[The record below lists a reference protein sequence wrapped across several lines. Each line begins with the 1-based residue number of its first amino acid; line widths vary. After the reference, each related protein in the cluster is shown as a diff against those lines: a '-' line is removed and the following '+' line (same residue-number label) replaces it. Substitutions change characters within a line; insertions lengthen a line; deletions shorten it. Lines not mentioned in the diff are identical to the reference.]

1 MTHSICVLVTGVS
14 GGGIGEQVCK
24 ALRLGRRKY
33 RIIATNVSRAPMA
46 VVKAEHYVVL
56 PPASSGDYLEE
67 LLHLVKQFAVQF
79 VIPGSEPEL
88 VVLSRHQETLTN
100 AGVRLLI
107 NSPTVIATCVDKLK
121 CFKALTLLGF
131 RVPATLAVND
141 LTELD
146 SLTGDPP
153 WVVKPVHGGGGSA
166 SAFIAQDV
174 DELRFFVRYL
184 LRYGHCPLVQEYV
197 GSVEQE
203 YTVGVLHSPAGDLI
217 GTVVLHRQILSG
229 LSNRLC
235 LPNQTGRAELGPVL
249 AISSGISQGCII
261 DCAPVRAKAEAIAQ
275 ALGSVGPLNI
285 QGRWDGKTFV
295 PFEINPRFSGTTPMR
310 AMAGLNEPELL
321 IDWYLNPDQSLGC
334 QPEVKYGEFSRGL
347 VEHFTPGPDEAQ
359 DATSKIR
366 P

>member
-1 MTHSICVLVTGVS
+1 MTHPICVLVTGVS
-14 GGGIGEQVCK
+14 GGSIGEQVCK
-24 ALRLGRRKY
+24 ALRLGRHKY
-33 RIIATNVSRAPMA
+33 KIIATNVSRAPMA
-46 VVKAEHYVVL
+46 VVEADHYATL
-56 PPASSGDYLEE
+56 PPASSKDYQEE
-67 LLHLVKQFAVQF
+67 LLRLVKQFGVQF
-79 VIPGSEPEL
+79 IIPGSEPEL
-88 VVLSRHQETLTN
+88 VVLSRHQKMFTN

-107 NSPTVIATCVDKLK
+107 NSPAVIATCVDKLK
-121 CFKALTLLGF
+121 TFETLTLLGF

-146 SLTGDPP
+146 SLMGDPP
-153 WVVKPVHGGGGSA
+153 WVVKPVRGGGSTLV
-166 SAFIAQDV
+166 FIAQDM

-184 LRYGHCPLVQEYV
+184 LKYGHRPLVQEYV
-197 GSVEQE
+197 GSLEQE

-229 LSNRLC
+229 LSNRLR
-235 LPNQTGRAELGPVL
+235 LPNRTGRAELGPVL
-249 AISSGISQGCII
+249 AISSGISQGCIV

-310 AMAGLNEPELL
+310 AMAGFNEPELL
-321 IDWYLNPDQSLGC
+321 IDWHLNPDHSLGY

-347 VEHFTPGPDEAQ
+347 VEYFVPGPGELQ
-359 DATSKIR
+359 DATFKIR